1 MVLRKSMPSGST
13 GDHLMLWDI
22 VDLLLFSMLFKCEVV
37 VYGTAKFASRT
48 KCGLYI
54 VCVPTV

>member
-1 MVLRKSMPSGST
+1 MPSGST